1 MNQDYI
7 SYIRSKVGHDKVIL
21 NFAGGIL
28 ANDEGKVLMQLR
40 GDKKTWA
47 IPGGTMELGESSLD
61 TAKREFLEETGIAVE
76 AIRLLNVYTNFEEIY
91 PNGDKVQ
98 TIVFIYELK
107 AISDIRIEN
116 FQNEE
121 TFKLHFFSRDE
132 IDQLESVSPKHRLML
147 EEYFTNSFVLGH

>member
-28 ANDEGKVLMQLR
+28 VNDEGKVLMQLR

-47 IPGGTMELGESSLD
+47 IPGGAMELGESSVD
-61 TAKREFLEETGIAVE
+61 TAKREFFEETGIEVE
-76 AIRLLNVYTNFEEIY
+76 PIRFLNVYTNFEETY
-91 PNGDKVQ
+91 PNGDSVQ
-98 TIVFIYELK
+98 TIVFIYELR

-121 TFKLHFFSRDE
+121 TLKLQFFSREE
-132 IDQLESVSPKHRLML
+132 IAQLESVSTKHRLML
-147 EEYFTNSFVLGH
+147 EEYFTNTFALGH

>member
-7 SYIRSKVGHDKVIL
+7 SYMRSKVGHDKIML

-47 IPGGTMELGESSLD
+47 IPGGTMELGESSVD
-61 TAKREFLEETGIAVE
+61 TAKREFLEETGVEVE

-107 AISDIRIEN
+107 AVSEIKIEN

-121 TFKLHFFSRDE
+121 TQRLQFFSRDE
-132 IDQLESVSPKHRLML
+132 IAQLESVSTKHRLML
-147 EEYFTNSFVLGH
+147 EEYFSGEFALGH

>member
-7 SYIRSKVGHDKVIL
+7 SYIRSKVGHDKIIL

-47 IPGGTMELGESSLD
+47 IPGGTMELGESSVD
-61 TAKREFLEETGIAVE
+61 TTKREFLEETGIAVE
-76 AIRLLNVYTNFEEIY
+76 AKRLLNVYTNFEEIY

-107 AISDIRIEN
+107 AVSEIKIEN

-121 TFKLHFFSRDE
+121 TLRLQFFSREE
-132 IDQLESVSPKHRLML
+132 IAQLESVSAKHRLML
-147 EEYFTNSFVLGH
+147 EEYFTNHFAMGH

>member
-28 ANDEGKVLMQLR
+28 ADNEGKVLMQLR

-61 TAKREFLEETGIAVE
+61 TCKREFLEETGIEVE
-76 AIRLLNVYTNFEEIY
+76 ATRLLNVYTNFEEVY
-91 PNGDKVQ
+91 PNGDAVQ
-98 TIVFIYELK
+98 TVVFIYELK
-107 AISDIRIEN
+107 AISEITIEG
-116 FQNEE
+116 FHNEE
-121 TFKLHFFSRDE
+121 TLELRYFSRE
-132 IDQLESVSPKHRLML
+132 EMEQLESVSAKHRLML
-147 EEYFTNSFVLGH
+147 DEYFTNSFAMGH

>member
-7 SYIRSKVGHDKVIL
+7 SYMRSKVGHDKIIL

-61 TAKREFLEETGIAVE
+61 TAKREFLEETGVEVE

-91 PNGDKVQ
+91 PNSDKVQ

-107 AISDIRIEN
+107 AVSEIKIEN

-121 TFKLHFFSRDE
+121 TLRLQFFSRDE
-132 IDQLESVSPKHRLML
+132 IAQLESVSGKHRLML
-147 EEYFTNSFVLGH
+147 EEYFTGEFALGH

>member
-7 SYIRSKVGHDKVIL
+7 SYIRSKVGHDKIIL

-107 AISDIRIEN
+107 AVSEIKIEN

-121 TFKLHFFSRDE
+121 TLRLQFFSRDE
-132 IDQLESVSPKHRLML
+132 IAQLESVSAKHRLML
-147 EEYFTNSFVLGH
+147 EEYFTNSFALGH